1 MPSVCVCVCVCVCVL
16 LNCSLPGSSVH
27 GISQVKILEGVAI
40 SYSWASSQPRNRTC
54 VSCIGRWILHHCAT
68 WKAHATRP
76 PPFSLAQMQ
85 RHTRLP
91 RWLSDKESTCNTG
104 DMGWIPG
111 SGRSSGEGNGNPL
124 QYSYLGNLID
134 RDAWQAIVHGVTK
147 GSDTT

>member
-1 MPSVCVCVCVCVCVL
+1 M
-16 LNCSLPGSSVH
+16 NCSLPCSSVL

-40 SYSWASSQPRNRTC
+40 SYSWASSRPRNQTC
-54 VSCIGRWILHHCAT
+54 VSCIGRWVLHDCAIWEARAIWEAHAT
-68 WKAHATRP
+68 WEARATRP

-91 RWLSDKESTCNTG
+91 RWLSDKESACNTG
-104 DMGWIPG
+104 NAGWIPG
-111 SGRSSGEGNGNPL
+111 TGRSSGKGNGNPL

-134 RDAWQAIVHGVTK
+134 RDAWRATVHGVTK